1 MHTTVTSPQLTVSQR
16 IAKGSRIEA
25 YFSPDKGLD
34 VDVDGETI
42 LTAREFHMVLTT
54 HSGGSVKIR
63 CHEQHGDV
71 DDWHDILVPNL
82 SIYVACSSHL
92 LDPMNN

>member
-1 MHTTVTSPQLTVSQR
+1 MDTTVTSPQLTVSQK

-54 HSGGSVKIR
+54 HSGGELKIR
-63 CHEQHGDV
+63 CHEKHGDV
-71 DDWHDILVPNL
+71 DEWHDIHVPNITVYAAI
-82 SIYVACSSHL
+82 SRDNV
-92 LDPMNN
+92 

>member
-1 MHTTVTSPQLTVSQR
+1 MDTTVTSPQLTVSQK

-54 HSGGSVKIR
+54 HSGGELKIR
-63 CHEQHGDV
+63 CHEKHGDV
-71 DDWHDILVPNL
+71 DEWHDIHVPNITVYAAI
-82 SIYVACSSHL
+82 SRDNA
-92 LDPMNN
+92 

>member
-1 MHTTVTSPQLTVSQR
+1 MDTILTSPQLTVSQR

-54 HSGGSVKIR
+54 HSGGEIKIR
-63 CHEQHGDV
+63 CHEKHGDV
-71 DDWHDILVPNL
+71 DEWHDIHVPNITVYTAI
-82 SIYVACSSHL
+82 SRDNV
-92 LDPMNN
+92 

>member
-1 MHTTVTSPQLTVSQR
+1 MGTTQVQTKKLSVAQKLSS
-16 IAKGSRIEA
+16 GSRIEA
-25 YFSPDKGLD
+25 FFSPEKGLD

-54 HSGGSVKIR
+54 HSGGTVKIR

-82 SIYVACSSHL
+82 SIYVACSSR
-92 LDPMNN
+92 N

>member
-1 MHTTVTSPQLTVSQR
+1 MTVSQK

-54 HSGGSVKIR
+54 HSGGEIKIR
-63 CHEQHGDV
+63 CHEKHGDV
-71 DDWHDILVPNL
+71 DEWHDIHVPNITVYTAI
-82 SIYVACSSHL
+82 SRDNV
-92 LDPMNN
+92 

>member
-1 MHTTVTSPQLTVSQR
+1 MDTTVTSPQLTVSQK

-42 LTAREFHMVLTT
+42 LTAREFR
-54 HSGGSVKIR
+54 SKYYSI
-63 CHEQHGDV
+63 CS
-71 DDWHDILVPNL
+71 NL
-82 SIYVACSSHL
+82 KG
-92 LDPMNN
+92 

>member
-1 MHTTVTSPQLTVSQR
+1 MMKTLPKKLSVAEQ
-16 IAKGSRIEA
+16 IASGSRIEA
-25 YFSPDKGLD
+25 FFSPEKGLD